1 MPDLSEW
8 LKTSQVL
15 CGRRESRADGCC
27 SFGTGQPLREAA
39 WRSPRL
45 FYCGSV
51 GLHCQISFR
60 GTASRFKYF
69 PAYSPAPVSLQLKE
83 LPSRAPTSVRAPRG
97 RCSWPCPGRSRT
109 PCRTSRWGWPQLS
122 SNYCF
127 CPASRNVE
135 DLCASF
141 KHGVSSSYNPTTFLK
156 VNSAGFRDKH
166 SGGSTSQ
173 CRTPGLRS
181 PVWSSD
187 PLVRGKNLCNR
198 DYSLDLWSLTQGPG
212 T

>member
-60 GTASRFKYF
+60 GTALRFKYF
-69 PAYSPAPVSLQLKE
+69 TAYSPAPVSLQLKE
-83 LPSRAPTSVRAPRG
+83 LPSRAPTCVRAPRG
-97 RCSWPCPGRSRT
+97 RCSWPALAAPGDPAGPAGRPGPSSRQIT
-109 PCRTSRWGWPQLS
+109 ASALRPGMWKICVRPS
-122 SNYCF
+122 SMG
-127 CPASRNVE
+127 SLV
-135 DLCASF
+135 
-141 KHGVSSSYNPTTFLK
+141 PTTPRL
-156 VNSAGFRDKH
+156 S
-166 SGGSTSQ
+166 
-173 CRTPGLRS
+173 
-181 PVWSSD
+181 
-187 PLVRGKNLCNR
+187 
-198 DYSLDLWSLTQGPG
+198 
-212 T
+212 